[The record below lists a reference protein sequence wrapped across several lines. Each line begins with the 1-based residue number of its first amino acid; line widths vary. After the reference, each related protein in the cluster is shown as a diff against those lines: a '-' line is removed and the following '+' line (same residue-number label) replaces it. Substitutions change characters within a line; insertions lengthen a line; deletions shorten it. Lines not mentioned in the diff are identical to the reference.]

1 MRNINAALQARF
13 ESALQT
19 AAANADP
26 SAVVWISRPTI
37 PLTDG
42 VFLDQQTAVTASGL
56 TACSVA
62 VRRPAI
68 DREADRIYLAYL
80 DANGA
85 HVKSAATQDKI
96 SDYVWQS
103 EPFAEPADDVAIAFD
118 GRMPKRSD
126 GTAQFVTE
134 LRPWVFWIKD
144 GVLKGRVLGLL
155 GDVTLASSNAGRVS
169 AVRAAWDSA
178 ANLDFGLVVFFTLSG
193 QLYYRQL
200 INNQWMDAERVAFG
214 PSVSWAD
221 IAAFRTWDYRVGV
234 QGLTENGAVYEL
246 FTMFEGLGKHGGE
259 HVDFRTRARGYL
271 FEVDYTD
278 AQTQEHL
285 ELDVAAG
292 APYGGLYRTGS
303 PSITAAENVADG
315 ADWGRVALFTF
326 DRHLRAAEVAANP
339 TAFHIVDALGG
350 HFVAQSAQLL
360 PDGKTVR
367 LTFLNFNAASG
378 ECAATFIPGD
388 VHTMAD
394 AALPA
399 LSFAFTPRN
408 LVPPSVPAPAV
419 ADVENNGDTEIIVTF
434 DRPLTGSLSGVWS
447 HFTARFLTPEFS
459 PGGELIEA
467 LRRPVLVTASGSD
480 TLVLTFRDGNQ
491 VALNNAVGQI
501 TLEYDGAG
509 PLTGAGGPVYPFAES
524 FTPRRLT
531 PKYNAGDT
539 EHIQI
544 RLRAEGTLTRI
555 YWSEAAGRD
564 HIALGVTASGA
575 LIHIKD
581 L

>member
-42 VFLDQQTAVTASGL
+42 QFLDHQAAIMTSGL

-62 VRRPAI
+62 VRRPAV
-68 DREADRIYLAYL
+68 DREADRIYIAYI
-80 DANGA
+80 DENGA
-85 HVKSAATQDKI
+85 HVKSAAVRDKI
-96 SDYVWQS
+96 RDYVWTD

-126 GTAQFVTE
+126 GTAQFVTDA
-134 LRPWVFWIKD
+134 RPWVFWIKD

-155 GDVTLASSNAGRVS
+155 GDTVLANANAGRVS
-169 AVRAAWDSA
+169 AIRAGWDSA
-178 ANLDFGLVVFFTLSG
+178 ANMDFGLVCFFTLNG
-193 QLYYRQL
+193 ALYYRQL
-200 INNQWMDAERVAFG
+200 IGREWMDAEHVSFG
-214 PSVSWAD
+214 PSASWAD

-234 QGLTENGAVYEL
+234 QGLTSTGIVYEL
-246 FTMFEGLGKHGGE
+246 FTAFQGLGKHGGE
-259 HVDFRTRARGYL
+259 HIELKTRARGYMT
-271 FEVDYTD
+271 EVEYGYARTH
-278 AQTQEHL
+278 EHV

-292 APYGGLYRTGS
+292 APYGGLYQTGS
-303 PSITAAENVADG
+303 PIITAAENVADG

-326 DRHLRAAEVAANP
+326 DRHLRAAEVAASP
-339 TAFHIVDALGG
+339 TAFHIVDSLGG

-367 LTFLNFNAASG
+367 LTFLNFNGATG

-419 ADVENNGDTEIIVTF
+419 VSVENNGDTEIIVTF
-434 DRPLTGSLSGVWS
+434 SEPLTGSLS
-447 HFTARFLTPEFS
+447 HAERNFTARFFAPLYS
-459 PGGELIEA
+459 PGTRLVEA
-467 LRRPVLVTASGSD
+467 VRKPLYVSASDSD
-480 TLVLTFRDGNQ
+480 TLVLTFADGNLR
-491 VALNNAVGQI
+491 ALNNAVGLI

-509 PLTGAGGPVYPFAES
+509 PLTGAGGPVYPFAED
-524 FTPRRLT
+524 FTPTNLT
-531 PKYNAGDT
+531 PKYDSSDA
-539 EHIQI
+539 EHIE
-544 RLRAEGTLTRI
+544 LVLYAEGGMTRI
-555 YWSEAAGRD
+555 YWSQAQEPE
-564 HIALGVTASGA
+564 HISLSVAASGE
-575 LIHIKD
+575 LTHIKD